1 MPLALMQY
9 SSQKLQNHFYALVYD
24 QWHMSARG
32 LRYLH
37 EKSGADECYL
47 AIFITSGISIYLVI
61 GDYARFVANAILTA
75 VPILLTYVY
84 PEEKPPFDNL
94 LCYWS
99 IYVIATLFLDP
110 KLEDKGSYYWM
121 KMLLLILLITFPG
134 TISADTPQNITTNEV
149 PLTPLTISTP
159 ASIDQS
165 QNISSKETEEPQFVP
180 EHELMTV
187 SVVESDILPAGKS
200 KVPDASTKLTEISA
214 KEHQI
219 LHDNKSQA
227 VSTFD
232 IETMVQKPPAKPQL
246 SSWKKSDAVTEVKTQ
261 INHTKKII
269 NTTEKQS
276 LLTSSASISL
286 ERNEDSKK
294 EISQNTAEENKSASV
309 IRWVATG
316 KTVVIIQNMQTGEP
330 NKSQ

>member
-9 SSQKLQNHFYALVYD
+9 SAQKLQNHFYALVYD

-121 KMLLLILLITFPG
+121 KMLMLVLLIKFPRKAENIELKQGKNVDNHQEEITAAKNNTLSEKDISDQRSSERVPSLVPQLDSRTENSIYTDDGLQTTPIRESLI
-134 TISADTPQNITTNEV
+134 
-149 PLTPLTISTP
+149 
-159 ASIDQS
+159 
-165 QNISSKETEEPQFVP
+165 VP
-180 EHELMTV
+180 ESKPNV
-187 SVVESDILPAGKS
+187 FIKESPTILLQKS
-200 KVPDASTKLTEISA
+200 NLNIEKHCQIS
-214 KEHQI
+214 QPPR
-219 LHDNKSQA
+219 KSQLFQGGKFLNTSILKPEIISGQELPTA
-227 VSTFD
+227 S
-232 IETMVQKPPAKPQL
+232 ET
-246 SSWKKSDAVTEVKTQ
+246 
-261 INHTKKII
+261 
-269 NTTEKQS
+269 
-276 LLTSSASISL
+276 
-286 ERNEDSKK
+286 
-294 EISQNTAEENKSASV
+294 
-309 IRWVATG
+309 
-316 KTVVIIQNMQTGEP
+316 
-330 NKSQ
+330 KSQIIHNKKKNWGIANYFGD